1 MSIINTLAQLV
12 KGEKHGNF
20 EEFKSTYAN
29 ADKVIKATGEFNT
42 FYQTDAEILLYRGR
56 EAVFSCS
63 YTTHITGM
71 TYINEVWNKHGK
83 IFEEKL

>member
-20 EEFKSTYAN
+20 EEFKSAYAN
-29 ADKVIKATGEFNT
+29 ADKVIKETGSFDT
-42 FYQTDAEILLYRGR
+42 FYQTNTEILLYRGR

-63 YTTHITGM
+63 YTTHITGV
-71 TYINEVWNKHGK
+71 TYIMEVWSKHGK